1 MAQNWNIDPVSGD
14 YVLVGGAPEQT
25 DSLNIPAYF
34 RLKIGVDTWLYAP
47 DSNYGSR
54 FSAIKKRP
62 TGRDTSKI
70 ENAAAVA
77 LQPIVDDGRA
87 LSITVETT
95 GANRNNVSLRAII
108 ERQRGVFDQLDIP
121 SLGV

>member
-1 MAQNWNIDPVSGD
+1 MAQNWNLNPATGD
-14 YVLVGGAPEQT
+14 YVMNGGAPEQT
-25 DSLNIPAYF
+25 DSLKIPAYV
-34 RLKIGVDTWLYAP
+34 RLKVTVGQWLYAP

-54 FSAIKKRP
+54 FKQIKKRP
-62 TGRDTSKI
+62 TGRDTAKV

-77 LQPIVDDGRA
+77 LQPILDDGRA

-95 GANRNNVSLRAII
+95 SSNRSSVGLSTVI
-108 ERQRGVFDQLDIP
+108 ERQRGVFDQLEIP